1 MDAKMTGHK
10 ISQLRK
16 EKQLTQ
22 NDLAQTLHVSIAAV
36 SKWERGLNFPDLTL
50 LEPLAEALDTTA
62 AELLGLENAPVE
74 VVIRDMAAIS
84 EQTKAKEAF
93 GLLFRV
99 FLTLV
104 LPLAIIPLG
113 NLMLNVLNDPG
124 LQKATGNVLW
134 PLGFG
139 LLSWILGCAS
149 LIAGKHWRGLS
160 CLSWV
165 FCALA
170 MYFPVSDMD
179 YLVKLGAFDTLEDIA
194 WGWHW
199 GVVMLLTGTVVL
211 SIASWLI
218 HSFKIRESKGSTSK

>member
-1 MDAKMTGHK
+1 MDAKMTGQK

-74 VVIRDMAAIS
+74 TVIRDMAAIS

-99 FLTLV
+99 FLTMM
-104 LPLAIIPLG
+104 LAL
-113 NLMLNVLNDPG
+113 
-124 LQKATGNVLW
+124 
-134 PLGFG
+134 
-139 LLSWILGCAS
+139 
-149 LIAGKHWRGLS
+149 
-160 CLSWV
+160 
-165 FCALA
+165 
-170 MYFPVSDMD
+170 
-179 YLVKLGAFDTLEDIA
+179 
-194 WGWHW
+194 
-199 GVVMLLTGTVVL
+199 
-211 SIASWLI
+211 
-218 HSFKIRESKGSTSK
+218 

>member
-1 MDAKMTGHK
+1 MDAKMTGQK

-74 VVIRDMAAIS
+74 VVIRDMAVIS

-99 FLTLV
+99 FLTMM
-104 LPLAIIPLG
+104 LALIIIPLG
-113 NLMLNVLNDPG
+113 NLALNVLNDPG
-124 LQKATGNVLW
+124 IQKAAGNVLW
-134 PLGFG
+134 PLVFG
-139 LLSWILGCAS
+139 LISWILGCAS
-149 LIAGKHWRGLS
+149 MIAGKHWRGLS
-160 CLSWV
+160 CLSWL

-170 MYFPVSDMD
+170 IYFPVSNMD
-179 YLVKLGAFDTLEDIA
+179 YLVKQWGLSGIEDTA

-199 GVVMLLTGTVVL
+199 GVVMLLTGTVIL
-211 SIASWLI
+211 SIGTWLI
-218 HSFKIRESKGSTSK
+218 HSIKLNKKGSTSE

>member
-1 MDAKMTGHK
+1 MDAKMTGQR
-10 ISQLRK
+10 IVQLRK
-16 EKQLTQ
+16 ERGLTQ
-22 NDLAQTLHVSIAAV
+22 GDLAQTLHVSVAAV

-50 LEPLAEALDTTA
+50 LEPLAEALDTSA
-62 AELLGLENAPVE
+62 AELLGLENAPAE
-74 VVIRDMAAIS
+74 VVIRDMVTIS

-93 GLLFRV
+93 RLLFRV
-99 FLTLV
+99 FLTMV
-104 LPLAIIPLG
+104 LALAIIPLG

-124 LQKATGNVLW
+124 LQKAVGNVLW
-134 PLGFG
+134 PLGLG
-139 LLSWILGCAS
+139 LISWILGCAS

-179 YLVKLGAFDTLEDIA
+179 YRVKLGDLIGIEDTA

-199 GVVMLLTGTVVL
+199 GVVMLLTGTMVL
-211 SIASWLI
+211 SMASWLI
-218 HSFKIRESKGSTSK
+218 HSIKLKKKGSTSE

>member
-1 MDAKMTGHK
+1 MDTKKTGQK

-74 VVIRDMAAIS
+74 EVIRDMAAIS

-99 FLTLV
+99 FLTMMLA
-104 LPLAIIPLG
+104 LAIIPLG
-113 NLMLNVLNDPG
+113 NWLLNVMNDPD
-124 LQKATGNVLW
+124 LQKAAGNVLW
-134 PLGFG
+134 PLGLG
-139 LLSWILGCAS
+139 LISWVLGGTS
-149 LIAGKHWRGLS
+149 LISRKCWRGLS
-160 CLSWV
+160 CLSWAC
-165 FCALA
+165 CALA
-170 MYFPVSDMD
+170 MYFPVSNVD
-179 YLVKLGAFDTLEDIA
+179 YRVKLGDLIAIEDTA
-194 WGWHW
+194 WGWYW
-199 GVVMLLTGTVVL
+199 GVVVLLTGTMVL
-211 SIASWLI
+211 SIGTWLI
-218 HSFKIRESKGSTSK
+218 HNLKQNKKETR

>member
-1 MDAKMTGHK
+1 MDAKITGQR
-10 ISQLRK
+10 IVQLRK
-16 EKQLTQ
+16 EKGLTQ
-22 NDLAQTLHVSIAAV
+22 NDLSQTLHVSIAAV

-62 AELLGLENAPVE
+62 AELLGLENAPAE
-74 VVIRDMAAIS
+74 VVIRDMVTIS

-99 FLTLV
+99 FLTMV
-104 LPLAIIPLG
+104 LALAIIPLG

-124 LQKATGNVLW
+124 LQKTAGNILW
-134 PLGFG
+134 PLGLG
-139 LLSWILGCAS
+139 LISWILGCAS

-160 CLSWV
+160 CLSWG

-170 MYFPVSDMD
+170 MYFPVSYMD
-179 YLVKLGAFDTLEDIA
+179 YLVKQWGLSGIEDTA

-199 GVVMLLTGTVVL
+199 GAVVLLTGTMVL
-211 SIASWLI
+211 SIATWLI
-218 HSFKIRESKGSTSK
+218 HSIKLQKKGSTSE